1 MKLTIGMAT
10 YDDYDGVY
18 FTVQAV
24 RLYHPEVTEETEILV
39 VDNNP
44 DGPCGDSLRKLAD
57 WIPGDRYLL
66 NRDARG
72 KASRDRVFR
81 EAQAPY
87 VMCMDSHV
95 LPVPGAFKQLID
107 YFDTHPDCHDL
118 LQGALVYDDLKS
130 VSTHFEPVWS
140 SGMYG
145 VWKTDERGKDPDHEP
160 FEIPMQGLGLF
171 ACRKDAWL
179 GFNPRF
185 PGGGGEE
192 GYIHEKFRQAGRR
205 TLCLPFLRWL
215 HRFARPFGTR
225 YPNIWEER
233 IRNYWIGWTELG
245 LDTTSLE
252 THFKEHLGTEVFT
265 RAQSQVDAEL
275 ANPFF
280 YFDANYCINLDAAQ
294 DRWKAMQERFKKL
307 GILHRVRRFPAIE
320 TPESQHIGC
329 TLSHRHIVEQ
339 AHKQQLRN
347 VFIFEDDAVFLEDT
361 LTHLEKSFCELKTQ
375 AWNVFHLGGHKWGQ
389 QFPQAPGCSFL
400 ESPCVALTCAHAVAY
415 NHSVYQRILDD
426 VPHDTEEMNPWIS
439 THAAIDQYLQ
449 RIDQRYLSAPVVAS
463 QPPLLPQEDP
473 VYREHFTL

>member
-1 MKLTIGMAT
+1 MRPLVEVLFHSTPEDGSEDRSGPEQGNKTVRDSGTRSMKLTIGMAT

-185 PGGGGEE
+185 PGGGGRK
-192 GYIHEKFRQAGRR
+192 GI
-205 TLCLPFLRWL
+205 
-215 HRFARPFGTR
+215 
-225 YPNIWEER
+225 
-233 IRNYWIGWTELG
+233 
-245 LDTTSLE
+245 
-252 THFKEHLGTEVFT
+252 FT
-265 RAQSQVDAEL
+265 R
-275 ANPFF
+275 
-280 YFDANYCINLDAAQ
+280 NLDRRVGAPYVCLSYAGCIALRGRLARVIRIYGKSGFGIIGSAGQ
-294 DRWKAMQERFKKL
+294 SLAWIRPRWRLILRSTWVQKCLRVPRAKWTQNWPTRFS
-307 GILHRVRRFPAIE
+307 ILMRTI
-320 TPESQHIGC
+320 
-329 TLSHRHIVEQ
+329 
-339 AHKQQLRN
+339 
-347 VFIFEDDAVFLEDT
+347 
-361 LTHLEKSFCELKTQ
+361 
-375 AWNVFHLGGHKWGQ
+375 
-389 QFPQAPGCSFL
+389 
-400 ESPCVALTCAHAVAY
+400 AL
-415 NHSVYQRILDD
+415 I
-426 VPHDTEEMNPWIS
+426 
-439 THAAIDQYLQ
+439 
-449 RIDQRYLSAPVVAS
+449 
-463 QPPLLPQEDP
+463 
-473 VYREHFTL
+473 